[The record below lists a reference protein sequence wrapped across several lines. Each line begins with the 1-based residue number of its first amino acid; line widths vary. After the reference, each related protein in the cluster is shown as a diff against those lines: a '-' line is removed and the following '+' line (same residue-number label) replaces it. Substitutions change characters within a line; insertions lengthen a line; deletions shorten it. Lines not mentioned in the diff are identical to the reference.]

1 MTGRIIRIEI
11 HQVAVYR
18 HRRRNHAVEIADG
31 GRRGVLREEGRRG
44 HRQRQRPLPGDREI
58 ADIVRRGPRD
68 IVQDIKYLA
77 VDIEIGTGIDLP
89 VGDQQQEQPAAA
101 ARHAHFIARLGHQE
115 RLQDDRFVRFGAAES
130 VGECP
135 HKVVIAPVV
144 EPQRLFQRHALRRH
158 GIVCTSRN
166 TLPGIGHAVLL
177 HRGEVE
183 AVFRSQ
189 RYGTARAVECELEGM
204 RNVHCRSRV
213 VRPRGGLP
221 PLLRTV
227 IPGPLFRSGFAALH
241 RCFRNPGRIG
251 LLRSR
256 PGQAEHLVVRHPV
269 LRRRGGHIR
278 VFHNGDIGFPAFGH
292 GYRSL
297 GAESLPALAH
307 EVGARLAVVV
317 PEFGIG
323 LPAAR
328 LVFQQRL
335 PAGLRRQG
343 KHEKQRQQQGQI
355 AFHRRSGY
363 G

>member
-1 MTGRIIRIEI
+1 MRFT
-11 HQVAVYR
+11 VTV
-18 HRRRNHAVEIADG
+18 VETTPSKLRTAGAAGFCAKRGGAGIASD
-31 GRRGVLREEGRRG
+31 
-44 HRQRQRPLPGDREI
+44 QRPLPGDREI

-89 VGDQQQEQPAAA
+89 VGGQQQEQPAAA

-213 VRPRGGLP
+213 VRPRGGFRPCCAPLSPAPFSAAGLP
-221 PLLRTV
+221 RCTGV
-227 IPGPLFRSGFAALH
+227 SAIPGASGFSGAG
-241 RCFRNPGRIG
+241 PGRPNT
-251 LLRSR
+251 LS
-256 PGQAEHLVVRHPV
+256 
-269 LRRRGGHIR
+269 
-278 VFHNGDIGFPAFGH
+278 
-292 GYRSL
+292 
-297 GAESLPALAH
+297 
-307 EVGARLAVVV
+307 
-317 PEFGIG
+317 
-323 LPAAR
+323 
-328 LVFQQRL
+328 
-335 PAGLRRQG
+335 
-343 KHEKQRQQQGQI
+343 
-355 AFHRRSGY
+355 
-363 G
+363 